1 MLVLSRHASETI
13 RIGDNIVVSV
23 QRISGNRVIIGIDAP
38 QEVAIRRGELA
49 FDGDAV
55 VPTEEPAADAA
66 SSSNSTRAKAKS
78 PKSVGNGPRNAAG
91 LAARTRATERATERR
106 PLIVPMGERASEW
119 SASHIS

>member
-49 FDGDAV
+49 FDGDAIASADACKA
-55 VPTEEPAADAA
+55 PTESKAPANLDAA
-66 SSSNSTRAKAKS
+66 KATANSQESASSEGKGAS
-78 PKSVGNGPRNAAG
+78 G
-91 LAARTRATERATERR
+91 LAARRRASDRR
-106 PLIVPMGERASEW
+106 PLIVPMGERAGDW
-119 SASHIS
+119 SASHVS

>member
-13 RIGDNIVVSV
+13 RIGDDIVVSV

-49 FDGDAV
+49 FDGDSI
-55 VPTEEPAADAA
+55 VPTEESAADTASA
-66 SSSNSTRAKAKS
+66 SSSTRGKS
-78 PKSVGNGPRNAAG
+78 KSQKSATNGARNGSG
-91 LAARTRATERATERR
+91 LAARTRANDRR
-106 PLIVPMGERASEW
+106 PLIVPMGEPASEW